1 MQRGLGGNVG
11 GGNGGQEDVGQRG
24 LQSVVQEVIPWNEAL
39 STEGASGNI
48 PHLTEGRDSLPGP
61 SLEEFKKVVRQRD
74 LALHHCG
81 EMLRALQ
88 QVSQVMSKCAVGESS
103 LSHGTDSPCSW
114 ATCSDLNGVSE
125 SYVAAGELNPS
136 GVRDSH
142 AEF

>member
-1 MQRGLGGNVG
+1 MEA
-11 GGNGGQEDVGQRG
+11 QEDVGQRG
-24 LQSVVQEVIPWNEAL
+24 LQSVVQEVISWNEDL
-39 STEGASGNI
+39 STRGALGNI
-48 PHLTEGRDSLPGP
+48 PYLTEGRDSFPGP

-88 QVSQVMSKCAVGESS
+88 HVSHVMLKHAVGESS
-103 LSHGTDSPCSW
+103 LSHGRDSPCSW
-114 ATCSDLNGVSE
+114 ATGSDLNGLSE

-136 GVRDSH
+136 GVRDSY